1 MKWAVFSL
9 WLKTELQYTKRE
21 PQYAALFA
29 LLKKSYL
36 TFTFT
41 AFPLTITMKIPC
53 KLPFCVVTS

>member
-1 MKWAVFSL
+1 MKWADFSL
-9 WLKTELQYTKRE
+9 WLKSELQYTKRE

-53 KLPFCVVTS
+53 KLPF